1 MGSENKISAAM
12 VCIIL
17 AGTGSIYAAKNYLGQ
32 RLREMDAAKTGQYND
47 RTQSSIMGADSYSRN
62 LTEAERERLSLLNN
76 QYLSEGR
83 FPESEITQFENEA
96 NVTDC
101 CFYFVSSE
109 SKFYLPERKMTDEE
123 LLELID
129 FYYKRDFS
137 VQNQN
142 HPEKS
147 SVRKCNIDENDAVNL
162 SRESIKNVFGMDVS
176 ESDFTIELQPAE
188 EAAHLQVSAT
198 GA

>member
-1 MGSENKISAAM
+1 M

-32 RLREMDAAKTGQYND
+32 RLREMDEAKTGQYND
-47 RTQSSIMGADSYSRN
+47 RTQSSVMGADSYSRN

-101 CFYFVSSE
+101 CFYFVGSE

-142 HPEKS
+142 HP
-147 SVRKCNIDENDAVNL
+147 
-162 SRESIKNVFGMDVS
+162 
-176 ESDFTIELQPAE
+176 
-188 EAAHLQVSAT
+188 
-198 GA
+198 